1 MRVLGWIL
9 RKFFAQNEPKYWLSI
24 PKFVNSRKEKQ
35 EMIKKYEKFVNKNV
49 IIKDGDK

>member
-9 RKFFAQNEPKYWLSI
+9 KKFFTQKEPKYWLSI
-24 PKFVNSRKEKQ
+24 PKFVNSNKEKQ

-49 IIKDGDK
+49 IIKDANK